1 MMKTRS
7 KSHTNFNHLP
17 LEIQLRILSMLPTE
31 TTVTT
36 SIDYQSFY
44 TDENYPRLIRQDYSS
59 LALTTLVSKKWNELG
74 EHPKLWEHFTLLVNN
89 NRNMTELLAAFRTTR
104 FQRVKYLQHMSCTT
118 VNIINRMGIC

>member
-1 MMKTRS
+1 MKTRS
-7 KSHTNFNHLP
+7 KSHTNFNCLP

-59 LALTTLVSKKWNELG
+59 LAVTTLVSKKWNKLG
-74 EHPKLWEHFTLLVNN
+74 EHPKLWEHFNLLINSN
-89 NRNMTELLAAFRTTR
+89 KTPDDILAALRTTR
-104 FQRVKYLQHMSCTT
+104 FQRIKYMQFMYCLGL
-118 VNIINRMGIC
+118 VDINRNGI